1 MSDLD
6 ELLPRRLDG
15 LQDDLTSMRLRP
27 ADGVRRRAA
36 QRSRRQSAAAAIG
49 TLAVTGV
56 VGVAALQALPGSDR
70 SQPEPPAGSTAPV
83 VVSITATPTAT
94 PTPSSSST
102 PSISSTP
109 TPDRTSASASARL
122 DPSTA
127 LLPASAL
134 PRTLPKIDTAWLKPE
149 RSTDGRYWEQETAR
163 VFVDGCWRRP
173 LDQPRQEIVGTYG
186 SDYMAD
192 AVEVVALAA
201 DAGSA
206 GAAYDAL
213 RADCQAQA
221 SADGAT
227 MPSAGGRV
235 VRLTDLT
242 GGVQGFQVTLDA
254 EENGEVAA
262 NVLTVLRQ
270 DDRLVLLLFRDV
282 AAVSDLD
289 VPALTRAAT
298 EALDRVRP

>member
-36 QRSRRQSAAAAIG
+36 QRSRRQSAVAAIG
-49 TLAVTGV
+49 TLAVAGV

-70 SQPEPPAGSTAPV
+70 SQPALPAGSTAPV
-83 VVSITATPTAT
+83 VVSITTTPTAT
-94 PTPSSSST
+94 PTPSISPT
-102 PSISSTP
+102 PSLSPTP
-109 TPDRTSASASARL
+109 TPDPAASSASARL

-149 RSTDGRYWEQETAR
+149 RSTDGSYWEQETAR

-173 LDQPRQEIVGTYG
+173 LDRPRQEIVGTYG

-213 RADCQAQA
+213 RADCQAQT
-221 SADGAT
+221 SAAGAT

-242 GGVQGFQVTLDA
+242 GGDQGFQVTLDA